1 MKGRGLLIA
10 LIVSAA
16 LNLFLIGAAAGVI
29 ALGAH
34 MAHGGPARPGPAL
47 HHAAMALSPPH
58 RIAFFAR
65 LREVGRATRP
75 TAQQARRLRWEA
87 WATAGGRPFDAA
99 D

>member
-58 RIAFFAR
+58 RIAFLLLAICFQKTSNR
-65 LREVGRATRP
+65 L
-75 TAQQARRLRWEA
+75 LRDQH
-87 WATAGGRPFDAA
+87 GLLVVKSR
-99 D
+99 